1 MLFLLLYGLHFRKMS
16 IHLTVKQK
24 VNSTFIQSWECGVA
38 RKVLKCTKHL
48 YISMCICVTKER
60 LLKASLS
67 SWCHYN
73 QAYFLRTDAS
83 IENTKDQLRVLAV
96 QMSYFL
102 TSRPER
108 SYSEKCF
115 NNFSYGLHCFTH
127 EFCYKWGL
135 WGKKKLYH
143 KLILIFLSAIRV
155 KQCL

>member
-48 YISMCICVTKER
+48 YISMCICVIKER

-102 TSRPER
+102 TCRPER

-115 NNFSYGLHCFTH
+115 NNFSYGLFHSWILLQVRFMRK
-127 EFCYKWGL
+127 EKALSQINFDFL
-135 WGKKKLYH
+135 VSH
-143 KLILIFLSAIRV
+143 KS
-155 KQCL
+155 

>member
-1 MLFLLLYGLHFRKMS
+1 MQIKMLFLLLYGLHFRKMS

-24 VNSTFIQSWECGVA
+24 VNSTFIQSWEGGVA

-48 YISMCICVTKER
+48 YISMCICVIKER

-102 TSRPER
+102 TCRPER

-127 EFCYKWGL
+127 E
-135 WGKKKLYH
+135 
-143 KLILIFLSAIRV
+143 SAVTSEVYEERKSSITN
-155 KQCL
+155 